1 MAEKI
6 SWSENNDLVGNSNN
20 NVIVRVF
27 FITKNCTR
35 KPQNIENEQILQQER
50 GTGAAADPKE
60 DTPAPPTT
68 PPSRTHVLLSP
79 PPVMLSNNVILHVP
93 K

>member
-1 MAEKI
+1 MCRLAEKI
-6 SWSENNDLVGNSNN
+6 SWSENNVLVGNSNN

-60 DTPAPPTT
+60 DTPA
-68 PPSRTHVLLSP
+68 SP
-79 PPVMLSNNVILHVP
+79 PLQGHMYFYPHLQLCFPTM
-93 K
+93 

>member
-6 SWSENNDLVGNSNN
+6 SWSENNVLVGNSNN

-27 FITKNCTR
+27 FLTKNCTR

>member
-6 SWSENNDLVGNSNN
+6 SWSENNVLVGNSNN

-60 DTPAPPTT
+60 DTPASP
-68 PPSRTHVLLSP
+68 PPSRSHVLLSP
-79 PPVMLSNNVILHVP
+79 PQVMLSHNMILHVP

>member
-6 SWSENNDLVGNSNN
+6 SWSENNVLVGNSNN